1 MEEGGTNS
9 DLFPSDEIGTIT
21 RAEKSNIRTYVLPSL
36 HLEIGIR
43 NPR

>member
-21 RAEKSNIRTYVLPSL
+21 RAEKSKHTYIRASQSSFGNRRT
-36 HLEIGIR
+36 
-43 NPR
+43 